1 VHEVVCKKRERAGYI
16 YIEREREVGIEGERD
31 AKRSGIGKPL
41 NVRRRMHKQ

>member
-16 YIEREREVGIEGERD
+16 YIEREVGIEGERD